1 VSAET
6 VRLVTVLIGT
16 GESSGQRTG
25 SWRSAVTPTAST
37 NAAMA
42 TGEKCI
48 TRLKCYCEGL
58 KLSVE
63 ELTILSELR
72 EAILP
77 RSR

>member
-6 VRLVTVLIGT
+6 VRLVRALIWS
-16 GESSGQRTG
+16 GESSGQRTA
-25 SWRSAVTPTAST
+25 SWLSAMTWTAST

-42 TGEKCI
+42 TGEKRI
-48 TRLKCYCEGL
+48 SRLKCYCEGL
-58 KLSVE
+58 KLGIE